1 MMTIAQNPMQ
11 EFTWVILYLI
21 TIKILFNLV
30 TSCTPIMEIIQEIM
44 KMCSSEKIKCLRF
57 KL

>member
-1 MMTIAQNPMQ
+1 MIAIAQNPMQ
-11 EFTWVILYLI
+11 EFTWVILCFI

-44 KMCSSEKIKCLRF
+44 KMSSSEKIKYLRF

>member
-1 MMTIAQNPMQ
+1 MITIAQNPMQ
-11 EFTWVILYLI
+11 EFTWVILYFI
-21 TIKILFNLV
+21 TIKILFNLG

-44 KMCSSEKIKCLRF
+44 KMCSSEKIKYLRF

>member
-1 MMTIAQNPMQ
+1 MITIAQNPMQ
-11 EFTWVILYLI
+11 EFTWVILYFI

-44 KMCSSEKIKCLRF
+44 KMCSSEKIKY
-57 KL
+57 

>member
-1 MMTIAQNPMQ
+1 MQ
-11 EFTWVILYLI
+11 EFIWVILYFI

-44 KMCSSEKIKCLRF
+44 KMCSSEKIKYLRF

>member
-1 MMTIAQNPMQ
+1 MITIAQNPMQ

-44 KMCSSEKIKCLRF
+44 KMCSSEKIKYLRF

>member
-1 MMTIAQNPMQ
+1 MIAIAQNPMQ
-11 EFTWVILYLI
+11 EFTWVILYFI

-30 TSCTPIMEIIQEIM
+30 TSSTPIMEIIQEIM
-44 KMCSSEKIKCLRF
+44 KMSSSEKIKYLRF